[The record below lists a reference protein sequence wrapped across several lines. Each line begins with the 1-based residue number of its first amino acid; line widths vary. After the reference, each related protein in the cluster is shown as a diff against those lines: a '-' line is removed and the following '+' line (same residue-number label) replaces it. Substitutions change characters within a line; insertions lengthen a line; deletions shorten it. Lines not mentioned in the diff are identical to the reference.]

1 MCELREVFIVSA
13 ARTAIGSF
21 LGTLKDFTAP
31 ELGGIAIK
39 EALIRA
45 NCRPGDVDEV
55 IMGNVVQAGI
65 GQAPAK
71 QAAVKGG
78 IPYSVSCFAVNKV
91 CGSALKAVALAA
103 QAIKLEEKEIVVA
116 GGMESMSKAPH
127 LLWGLREGVKFGDAQ
142 IKDSMILDGLWC
154 AFDNVHMGITGEVV
168 AEKFGATREEQ
179 DKYALS
185 SHQKAAHAIEKGYF
199 KDEIVPVTVP
209 QKKGDPVIFAV
220 DEGPRRDTAL
230 EKLAKLRPAFKKDGT
245 VTAGNA
251 SSLNDGGA
259 AVVVASAEGIK
270 SKGLH
275 EPLARILGTAT
286 NGVEPSMVMYAPK
299 GAIEKVLANVGWK
312 IKDVDLFEINE
323 AFSAQLVAL
332 IKELGLDREKV
343 NVHGG
348 AVALG
353 HPIGATGARI
363 LTTLIYALKHR
374 GLKKGIASLCL
385 GGGDAVAM
393 AIEIVS

>member
-1 MCELREVFIVSA
+1 MCEVRDVFIVGA
-13 ARTAIGSF
+13 ARTAIGAF
-21 LGTLKDFTAP
+21 LGSLKDFTAP
-31 ELGGIAIK
+31 ELGGFAIK
-39 EALIRA
+39 EALKRA
-45 NCRPGDVDEV
+45 NCRAEDVGEV
-55 IMGNVVQAGI
+55 IMGNVVQGGI

-78 IPYSVSCFAVNKV
+78 IPHTVSCFAVNKV
-91 CGSALKAVALAA
+91 CGSALKAVALGV
-103 QAIKLEEKEIVVA
+103 QAIQLEEKEIIVA

-127 LLWGLREGVKFGDAQ
+127 VVWGLREGVKFGDVQ
-142 IKDSMILDGLWC
+142 MKDSMIIDGLWC

-179 DKYALS
+179 DQYAFS
-185 SHQKAAHAIEKGYF
+185 SHQKAFHAIEKGYF
-199 KDEIVPVTVP
+199 KDEIVAVSVP
-209 QKKGDPVIFAV
+209 QRKGDPVIFAV
-220 DEGPRRDTAL
+220 DEGPRKDTTV
-230 EKLAKLRPAFKKDGT
+230 EKLARLRPVFKKDGT

-259 AVVVASAEGIK
+259 AVVVASMDAIK
-270 SKGLH
+270 AKGLSQ
-275 EPLARILGTAT
+275 PLARILGTTT

-299 GAIEKVLANVGWK
+299 GAIEKLVANVGWK
-312 IKDVDLFEINE
+312 MADVDLFEINE
-323 AFSAQLVAL
+323 AFSAQLVVL
-332 IKELGLDREKV
+332 LKELKLDREKV

-374 GLKKGIASLCL
+374 GLKRGVAALCL

-393 AIEIVS
+393 AVELV

>member
-1 MCELREVFIVSA
+1 MCEVRDVFIVGA
-13 ARTAIGSF
+13 ARTAIGVF
-21 LGTLKDFTAP
+21 LGSLKNFTAP
-31 ELGGIAIK
+31 ELGGFAIK
-39 EALIRA
+39 EALKRA
-45 NCRPGDVDEV
+45 NCRPEDVDEV
-55 IMGNVVQAGI
+55 IMGNVVQGGI

-78 IPYSVSCFAVNKV
+78 IPYTVSSFAVNKV
-91 CGSALKAVALAA
+91 CGSALKAVALGT
-103 QAIKLEEKEIVVA
+103 QAIQLEEKEIVVA

-127 LLWGLREGVKFGDAQ
+127 VVWGLREGVKFGDVQ
-142 IKDSMILDGLWC
+142 MKDSMILDGLWC

-179 DKYALS
+179 DQYAFS
-185 SHQKAAHAIEKGYF
+185 SHQKAVQAIEKGYL
-199 KDEIVPVTVP
+199 KDEILPVSVP
-209 QKKGDPVIFAV
+209 QKKGEPIIFAV
-220 DEGPRRDTAL
+220 DEGPRKDTTL
-230 EKLAKLRPAFKKDGT
+230 EKLAKLRPVFKKDGT

-259 AVVVASAEGIK
+259 AVVVASMDAIK
-270 SKGLH
+270 AKGLNQ
-275 EPLARILGTAT
+275 PLARILGTTT
-286 NGVEPSMVMYAPK
+286 NGTEPSMVMYAPK
-299 GAIEKVLANVGWK
+299 GAIEKLLANVGWK
-312 IKDVDLFEINE
+312 TADVDLFEINE
-323 AFSAQLVAL
+323 AFSAQLVVL
-332 IKELGLDREKV
+332 LNELKLDRDKV

-374 GLKKGIASLCL
+374 GLKRGVAALCL

-393 AIEIVS
+393 AIEMV

>member
-1 MCELREVFIVSA
+1 MCEVRDVFIVGA
-13 ARTAIGSF
+13 ARTAIGAF
-21 LGTLKDFTAP
+21 LGSLKDFTAP
-31 ELGGIAIK
+31 ELGGFAIK
-39 EALIRA
+39 EALKRA

-55 IMGNVVQAGI
+55 IMGNVVQGGI

-78 IPYSVSCFAVNKV
+78 VPYTVSCFAVNKV
-91 CGSALKAVALAA
+91 CGSALKAVALGV
-103 QAIKLEEKEIVVA
+103 QAIQLEEKEIVVA

-127 LLWGLREGVKFGDAQ
+127 VVWGIREGVKFGDVQ
-142 IKDSMILDGLWC
+142 MKDSMILDGLWC

-179 DKYALS
+179 DQYAFS
-185 SHQKAAHAIEKGYF
+185 SHQKAVHAIEKGYL
-199 KDEIVPVTVP
+199 KDEIVPVSVP
-209 QKKGDPVIFAV
+209 QRKGDPVMFAV
-220 DEGPRRDTAL
+220 DEGPRKDTTV
-230 EKLAKLRPAFKKDGT
+230 EKLAKLRPVFKKDGT

-259 AVVVASAEGIK
+259 AVVVASMDAIK
-270 SKGLH
+270 AKGLSQ
-275 EPLARILGTAT
+275 PLAKILGTTT

-299 GAIEKVLANVGWK
+299 GAIEKLLANVGWK
-312 IKDVDLFEINE
+312 TSDVDLFEINK
-323 AFSAQLVAL
+323 AFSAQLDVL
-332 IKELGLDREKV
+332 IKELKLDREKV

-363 LTTLIYALKHR
+363 LTTLVYALKHR
-374 GLKKGIASLCL
+374 GLKRGVAALCL

-393 AIEIVS
+393 AIEMV

>member
-1 MCELREVFIVSA
+1 MCEVRDVFIIGA
-13 ARTAIGSF
+13 ARTPIGNF
-21 LGTLKDFTAP
+21 LGSLKDFAAP
-31 ELGGIAIK
+31 DLGGIAIK
-39 EALIRA
+39 EAMKRA
-45 NCRPGDVDEV
+45 SCRGEDVDEV
-55 IMGNVVQAGI
+55 IMGNVVQGGI

-78 IPYSVSCFAVNKV
+78 IPYTVSCFAVNKV
-91 CGSALKAVALAA
+91 CGSALKAVALAG
-103 QAIKLEEKEIVVA
+103 QSIQLEEKEVIVA

-127 LLWGLREGVKFGDAQ
+127 LVWGLREGVKFGDVQ

-179 DKYALS
+179 DQYAFS
-185 SHQKAAHAIEKGYF
+185 SHQKAVHAIEKGYF
-199 KDEIVPVTVP
+199 KDEIVPVSVP
-209 QKKGDPVIFAV
+209 QRKGDPIIFAV
-220 DEGPRRDTAL
+220 DEGPRKDTTPERL
-230 EKLAKLRPAFKKDGT
+230 GKLRPAFKKDGT

-259 AVVVASAEGIK
+259 AVVVASMDAIK
-270 SKGLH
+270 ARKLAQ
-275 EPLARILGTAT
+275 PMARILGTTT

-299 GAIEKVLANVGWK
+299 GAIEKLLANVGWK
-312 IKDVDLFEINE
+312 VSDVDLFEINE
-323 AFSAQLVAL
+323 AFSAQLVVL
-332 IKELGLDREKV
+332 LKELNLDREKV

-374 GLKKGIASLCL
+374 GLKRGVAALCL
-385 GGGDAVAM
+385 GGGDSVAM
-393 AIEIVS
+393 AIELV

>member
-1 MCELREVFIVSA
+1 MCELRDVFIVSA

-21 LGTLKDFTAP
+21 LGTIKNFKAP
-31 ELGGIAIK
+31 ELGGLAIK
-39 EALIRA
+39 EAVKRA
-45 NCRPGDVDEV
+45 GILGGDVEEV
-55 IMGNVVQAGI
+55 IMGNVVSGGL

-78 IPYSVSCFAVNKV
+78 IPYTVSCFAVNKV
-91 CGSALKAVALAA
+91 CGSALKAVVLAA
-103 QAIKLEEKEIVVA
+103 HAIWLEEKEIIVA
-116 GGMESMSKAPH
+116 GGMESMSQAPH
-127 LLWGLREGVKFGDAQ
+127 LLWGAREGVKFGDLK

-154 AFDNVHMGITGEVV
+154 AFDDHHMGNTGEVI

-179 DKYALS
+179 DVYASS
-185 SHQKAAHAIEKGYF
+185 SHQKAIHAIEKGYL
-199 KDEIVPVTVP
+199 KDEIFPVEVP
-209 QKKGDPVIFAV
+209 QRKGDPAIFEI
-220 DEGPRRDTAL
+220 DEGPRKDATL
-230 EKLAKLRPAFKKDGT
+230 EKLTKLRPVFKKDGT

-251 SSLNDGGA
+251 SSLNDGAA
-259 AVVVASAEGIK
+259 AVVVASEDAVK
-270 SKGLH
+270 DKNMQ
-275 EPLARILGTAT
+275 PMAQILGATT

-299 GAIEKVLANVGWK
+299 GAIEKLLANVGWK
-312 IKDVDLFEINE
+312 VEDVDLFEINE
-323 AFSAQLVAL
+323 AFSSQLVVL

-374 GLKKGIASLCL
+374 GLKRGIASLCL

-393 AIEIVS
+393 AVEMV

>member
-1 MCELREVFIVSA
+1 MCEVRDVFIVGA
-13 ARTAIGSF
+13 ARTAIGAF
-21 LGTLKDFTAP
+21 LGSLKNFTAP
-31 ELGGIAIK
+31 ELGGFAIK
-39 EALIRA
+39 EALRRA
-45 NCRPGDVDEV
+45 NCRPEDVDEV
-55 IMGNVVQAGI
+55 IMGNVVQGGI

-78 IPYSVSCFAVNKV
+78 IPYTVSCFAVNKV
-91 CGSALKAVALAA
+91 CGSALKAVALGV
-103 QAIKLEEKEIVVA
+103 QAIQLEEKEIIVA

-127 LLWGLREGVKFGDAQ
+127 VVWGLREGIKFGDAQ
-142 IKDSMILDGLWC
+142 MKDSMILDGLWC
-154 AFDNVHMGITGEVV
+154 AFDNVHMGMTGEVV

-179 DKYALS
+179 DQYAFS
-185 SHQKAAHAIEKGYF
+185 SHQKAVHAIENGYL
-199 KDEIVPVTVP
+199 KDEILPVDIP
-209 QKKGDPVIFAV
+209 QRKGDPIVFAV
-220 DEGPRRDTAL
+220 DEGPRKDTTV
-230 EKLAKLRPAFKKDGT
+230 EKLAKLRPVFKKDGS

-259 AVVVASAEGIK
+259 AVVVASMDAIK
-270 SKGLH
+270 RKKLTQ
-275 EPLARILGTAT
+275 PLARVLGTTT

-299 GAIEKVLANVGWK
+299 GAIENLLANVGWK
-312 IKDVDLFEINE
+312 TADVDLFEINE
-323 AFSAQLVAL
+323 AFSSQLVVL
-332 IKELGLDREKV
+332 IKELKLDREKV

-374 GLKKGIASLCL
+374 GLKRGVAALCL

-393 AIEIVS
+393 AVELV